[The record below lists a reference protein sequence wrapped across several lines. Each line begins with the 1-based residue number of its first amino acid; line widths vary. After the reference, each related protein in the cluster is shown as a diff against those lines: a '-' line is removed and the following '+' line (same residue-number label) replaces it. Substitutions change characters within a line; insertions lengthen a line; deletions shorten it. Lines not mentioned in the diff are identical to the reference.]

1 MASRSQIYCQIF
13 NILTNFFIVYF
24 YLLFCHLEV
33 DVFILLSVETPY

>member
-13 NILTNFFIVYF
+13 DILTNCFIV
-24 YLLFCHLEV
+24 YLLFCHLEA